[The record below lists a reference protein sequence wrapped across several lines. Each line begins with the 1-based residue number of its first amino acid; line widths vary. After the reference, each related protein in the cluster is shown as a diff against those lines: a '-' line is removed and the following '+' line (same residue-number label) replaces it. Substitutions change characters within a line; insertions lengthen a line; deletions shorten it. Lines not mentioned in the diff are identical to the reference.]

1 MAKKKA
7 STKQL
12 VSLIVVVAAI
22 VVALI
27 AAIVTVLNSYPEAP
41 EVHVEALTEEDKKAT
56 EETSK
61 DYEITFKG
69 YEKFTENDREYDAVT
84 IDVTST
90 SDKEINLAIEIVGKN
105 ASGKIFAHTGLY
117 AENMM
122 PGEVYTFHAF
132 RNAGLLPAQ
141 LKNATYEVYKSYT
154 YEPNDILEESD

>member
-61 DYEITFKG
+61 YYKIEFKG

-84 IDVTST
+84 IDVTNT
-90 SDKEINLAIEIVGKN
+90 SGGDITLAIEIVGKTP
-105 ASGKIFAHTGLY
+105 SGKIFAHTGLY
-117 AENMM
+117 AESMVAD
-122 PGEVYTFHAF
+122 ETYTFHAF

-154 YEPNDILEESD
+154 YEPNNNLEESD